1 MFCLF
6 MLVFWWGCALWG
18 CLIVISLITDSIVI
32 YCTLTGRNGE
42 DALASFQKIA
52 ERRGG
57 TRRWVVIS
65 LVLDILD
72 PLIIWEGLLSAR
84 R

>member
-32 YCTLTGRNGE
+32 YRTLTGRNGQ
-42 DALASFQKIA
+42 DALTLFQEIA

-57 TRRWVVIS
+57 TRRWVVVS
-65 LVLDILD
+65 LMLDIAD
-72 PLIIWEGLLSAR
+72 PLTIWEGLLSAR